1 MNMNLRKKIFNLAML
16 SIVFMAV
23 MSVNG
28 AFLGAERAKVFFNSA
43 PMAVFW
49 CVLLILMA
57 ASLFLYPRLRRQPV
71 LFLIHL
77 GCCLVLAGGLW
88 GSNWSHRSFGAISLS
103 KGYLLLQ
110 EGHTSQMLFDEAM
123 TGHEKLPFS
132 VKLVKTWLTFY
143 EDADP
148 ALDGMIKDYY
158 STVQIL
164 EGDAVV
170 AEATI
175 EMNKP
180 LYYGG
185 YHFYYTDPIGSF
197 NALMVTSSRGVLLVF
212 IGYAMIFAALA
223 WHCWG
228 RVCRSA
234 MSELEGRLC

>member
-1 MNMNLRKKIFNLAML
+1 MKLTVRKNIFNFAML
-16 SIVFMAV
+16 LIAFLAV

-28 AFLGAERAKVFFNSA
+28 AFLGAERAKMFFNSL

-49 CVLLILMA
+49 CVLLIIMA
-57 ASLFLYPRLRRQPV
+57 ASLFLYPRLRNQPA

-77 GCCLVLAGGLW
+77 GCCFVLAGGVW
-88 GSNWSHRSFGAISLS
+88 GSDWCVGRFGQVLLS
-103 KGYLLLQ
+103 KGYMLLQ
-110 EGHTSQMLFDEAM
+110 EGHASQMLFNEAM
-123 TGHEKLPFS
+123 NGHEKLPFS
-132 VKLVKTWLTFY
+132 VRLVKTWLTFY

-164 EGDAVV
+164 KDDTVV

-185 YHFYYTDPIGSF
+185 YHFYYTDPKGSF
-197 NALMVTSSRGVLLVF
+197 DALMVTSDRGRRLVF

-223 WHCWG
+223 WYCWG
-228 RVCRSA
+228 RVCWGA
-234 MSELEGRLC
+234 MSRREEPAC